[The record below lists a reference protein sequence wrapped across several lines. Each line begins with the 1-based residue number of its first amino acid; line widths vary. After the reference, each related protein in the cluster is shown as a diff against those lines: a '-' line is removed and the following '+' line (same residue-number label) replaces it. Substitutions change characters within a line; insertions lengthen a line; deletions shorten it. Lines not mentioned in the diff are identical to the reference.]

1 VNGYHKFRNLKL
13 YIIILGFGSEVT
25 RKIQSCCYNI
35 PNGISPGQVEQI
47 VTITR
52 INLVFA
58 DAATIKGA
66 SAGYLSVKG
75 DDGEVGFR
83 WKV

>member
-1 VNGYHKFRNLKL
+1 MVARNLGISNYKSS
-13 YIIILGFGSEVT
+13 YREFGSEVT

-52 INLVFA
+52 INLAGLLFFFPVTGNREVTDSKIA
-58 DAATIKGA
+58 KG
-66 SAGYLSVKG
+66 VRCP
-75 DDGEVGFR
+75 V
-83 WKV
+83 

>member
-1 VNGYHKFRNLKL
+1 MVTRNLGISN
-13 YIIILGFGSEVT
+13 YISSYREFGSEVT
-25 RKIQSCCYNI
+25 RKIQNCCYNI

-52 INLVFA
+52 INLVFV

>member
-1 VNGYHKFRNLKL
+1 MVTRNLGISNYKSS
-13 YIIILGFGSEVT
+13 YWEFGSEVT

-47 VTITR
+47 VTIYTR
-52 INLVFA
+52 INFNFNFV

-66 SAGYLSVKG
+66 SA
-75 DDGEVGFR
+75 
-83 WKV
+83 